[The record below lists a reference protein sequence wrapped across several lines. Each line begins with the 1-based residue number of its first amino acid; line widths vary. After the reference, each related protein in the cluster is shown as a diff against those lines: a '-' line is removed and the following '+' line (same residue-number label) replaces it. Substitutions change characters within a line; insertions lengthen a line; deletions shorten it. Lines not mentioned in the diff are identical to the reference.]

1 MSKTDNMDQMI
12 VYIDPSDQKK
22 IKKKRGELGLISNSA
37 YLRHL
42 VDVDIGKIKPP
53 IQF

>member
-1 MSKTDNMDQMI
+1 MDQMI
-12 VYIDPSDQKK
+12 VYVEPQDMKK

-42 VDVDIGKIKPP
+42 INVDIGKIKPP

>member
-1 MSKTDNMDQMI
+1 MI
-12 VYIDPSDQKK
+12 VYVETGDMKK

-42 VDVDIGKIKPP
+42 VNVDIGKVKPP